1 MKAIILAAGFG
12 TRLNPLTN
20 NLPKPMLTIANK
32 PIIQHNIEWLRKN
45 SIKDIAV
52 NLHHL
57 PEKIKNFLGDG
68 SKFNVHIT
76 YSYEKDIL
84 GTAGGVKNLEHFA
97 KGSAFLVYYGDNIT
111 NLDVKKLIN
120 FHHEKKG
127 IAAICLH
134 KIKEDELKDSSIV
147 ELAKDSRILRFIEK
161 PDAPT
166 IKRLIKKQ
174 KSRNHF
180 YSNAGIY
187 ILEPSILKSIPK
199 GKFSDFAKD
208 VFPKLIKEGKKIY
221 GYPLKG
227 CFWAEL
233 GTLEKYNKI
242 KDEME
247 THARALHSIG
257 NQC

>member
-12 TRLNPLTN
+12 TRLMPLTKN
-20 NLPKPMLTIANK
+20 TPKPLLPLADK

-45 SIKDIAV
+45 GIKDIAV

-57 PEKIKNFLGDG
+57 PEKIKKFLGNG
-68 SKFNVHIT
+68 SKFNVYIT

-97 KGSAFLVYYGDNIT
+97 RGSAFLVYYGDDIT
-111 NLDVKKLIN
+111 NLNIKKLAE
-120 FHHEKKG
+120 FHQKKKG

-134 KIKEDELKDSSIV
+134 TIKGDELKEASII

-161 PDAPT
+161 PDAQT

-174 KSRNHF
+174 KSKNHF

-187 ILEPSILKSIPK
+187 ILEPSILKSVPK

-208 VFPKLIKEGKKIY
+208 IFPKLIKSNKKIY
-221 GYPLKG
+221 GFPLEKF
-227 CFWAEL
+227 FWAEL
-233 GTLEKYNKI
+233 GTLEKYI
-242 KDEME
+242 KVKNEME
-247 THARALHSIG
+247 NHARKVL
-257 NQC
+257 